1 MGRGIPGESPSLL
14 LKGGRTELKHKKTH
28 DILLAAPGYLIYTVF
43 MIIPLGLCL
52 FYSFT
57 NWDGISKNYKMIG
70 FKNFVRLFQDA
81 SFYNALKVTLII
93 TVITVL
99 IYNVLGV
106 FLAVVLNRKNRACAF
121 AKSAIFVPTVLS
133 SVVVAFI
140 WSYIMQ
146 KDGGIINTILGVF
159 GIPPVD
165 FYDTP
170 MHTIAMISVIIS
182 WNGLGLFMVIYVA
195 TLNTIPQE
203 LMEAAEVDG
212 ANGVQ
217 RFFRITLPLMMPG
230 ITINSVLSMAG
241 GLKQYDHVKV
251 ITGGGPGGATQ
262 TITLLSVEKAF
273 GYNRRGY
280 SSAIILVLFIMIV
293 IVSVIQISITKKRE
307 VEY

>member
-1 MGRGIPGESPSLL
+1 
-14 LKGGRTELKHKKTH
+14 
-28 DILLAAPGYLIYTVF
+28 
-43 MIIPLGLCL
+43 
-52 FYSFT
+52 
-57 NWDGISKNYKMIG
+57 
-70 FKNFVRLFQDA
+70 
-81 SFYNALKVTLII
+81 
-93 TVITVL
+93 
-99 IYNVLGV
+99 
-106 FLAVVLNRKNRACAF
+106 
-121 AKSAIFVPTVLS
+121 
-133 SVVVAFI
+133 
-140 WSYIMQ
+140 MQ
-146 KDGGIINTILGVF
+146 TDGGIINTILGVF

-170 MHTIAMISVIIS
+170 MHTIVMISVIIS

-230 ITINSVLSMAG
+230 ITINSVLSLAG

>member
-1 MGRGIPGESPSLL
+1 MKHNKLHDFLL
-14 LKGGRTELKHKKTH
+14 V
-28 DILLAAPGYLIYTVF
+28 APGYLIYTVF
-43 MIIPLGLCL
+43 MIIPLGMCF

-57 NWDGISKNYKMIG
+57 NWDGISKKYKMIG
-70 FKNFVRLFQDA
+70 LRNFERLFQDA
-81 SFYNALKVTLII
+81 SFFNALKVTLII

-106 FLAVVLNRKNRACAF
+106 FLAVILSKKSRICAF
-121 AKSAIFVPTVLS
+121 AKSAVFVPTVLS

-146 KDGGIINTILGVF
+146 TDGGVINTILGLF

-170 MHTIAMISVIIS
+170 LHTIVMISVIIS
-182 WNGLGLFMVIYVA
+182 WNGLGLFLVIYMA

-212 ANGVQ
+212 ASGFQ
-217 RFFRITLPLMMPG
+217 RFFKITLPLMMPG
-230 ITINSVLSMAG
+230 ITINSVLSLAG

-262 TITLLSVEKAF
+262 TITLQAVEKAF
-273 GYNRRGY
+273 VYNRRGY
-280 SSAIILVLFIMIV
+280 SSAIILVLFILIV

>member
-1 MGRGIPGESPSLL
+1 MRHNKL
-14 LKGGRTELKHKKTH
+14 H
-28 DILLAAPGYLIYTVF
+28 DILLAAPGYLVYTVF
-43 MIIPLGLCL
+43 MIIPLGLCF

-57 NWDGISKNYKMIG
+57 NWDGISKKYKMIG
-70 FKNFVRLFQDA
+70 LRNFERLFQDA
-81 SFYNALKVTLII
+81 SFFNALKVTLII

-106 FLAVVLNRKNRACAF
+106 FLAVILSKKSRICAF
-121 AKSAIFVPTVLS
+121 AKSAVFVPTVLS

-146 KDGGIINTILGVF
+146 TDGGVINTILGLF

-170 MHTIAMISVIIS
+170 LHTIVMISVIIS
-182 WNGLGLFMVIYVA
+182 WNGLGLFLVIYMA

-212 ANGVQ
+212 ASGFQ
-217 RFFRITLPLMMPG
+217 RFFKITLPLMMPG
-230 ITINSVLSMAG
+230 ITINSVLSLAG

-262 TITLLSVEKAF
+262 TITLQAVEKAF
-273 GYNRRGY
+273 VYNRRGY
-280 SSAIILVLFIMIV
+280 SSAIILVLFILIV

>member
-1 MGRGIPGESPSLL
+1 M
-14 LKGGRTELKHKKTH
+14 KHNKLH
-28 DILLAAPGYLIYTVF
+28 DILLAAPGYLVYTVF
-43 MIIPLGLCL
+43 MIIPLGLCF

-57 NWDGISKNYKMIG
+57 NWDGISKKYKMIG
-70 FKNFVRLFQDA
+70 LRNFERLFQDA
-81 SFYNALKVTLII
+81 SFFNALKVTLII

-106 FLAVVLNRKNRACAF
+106 FLAVILSKKSRICAF
-121 AKSAIFVPTVLS
+121 AKSAVFVPTVLS

-140 WSYIMQ
+140 WSYIIQ
-146 KDGGIINTILGVF
+146 TDGGVINTILGLF

-170 MHTIAMISVIIS
+170 LHTIVMISVIIS
-182 WNGLGLFMVIYVA
+182 WNGLGLFLVIYMA

-212 ANGVQ
+212 ASGFQ
-217 RFFRITLPLMMPG
+217 RFFKITLPLMMPG
-230 ITINSVLSMAG
+230 ITINSVLSLAG

-262 TITLLSVEKAF
+262 TITLQAVEKAF
-273 GYNRRGY
+273 VYNRRGY
-280 SSAIILVLFIMIV
+280 SSAIILVLFILIV

>member
-1 MGRGIPGESPSLL
+1 MKHNKLHDTLL
-14 LKGGRTELKHKKTH
+14 V
-28 DILLAAPGYLIYTVF
+28 APGYLIYTVF
-43 MIIPLGLCL
+43 MIIPLGMCF

-70 FKNFVRLFQDA
+70 LKNFRRLFADA
-81 SFYNALKVTLII
+81 DFYNALKVTLII

-106 FLAVVLNRKNRACAF
+106 LLAVLLNRKSRACAF
-121 AKSAIFVPTVLS
+121 TKSAVFVPTVLS

-146 KDGGIINTILGVF
+146 TDGGVINTVLGVF
-159 GIPPVD
+159 GIAPYD
-165 FYDTP
+165 FYATP
-170 MHTIAMISVIIS
+170 LRTIVMISVIIA
-182 WNGLGLFMVIYVA
+182 WNGLGLFLVIYVA
-195 TLNTIPQE
+195 TLNTIPTE

-212 ANGVQ
+212 ASGVQ
-217 RFFRITLPLMMPG
+217 RFFKITLPLMMPG
-230 ITINSVLSMAG
+230 ITINSILSMAG

-273 GYNRRGY
+273 EYNRRGY
-280 SSAIILVLFIMIV
+280 SSAIILVLFVMIV
-293 IVSVIQISITKKRE
+293 IVSAVQLSITKRRE
-307 VEY
+307 VKY

>member
-1 MGRGIPGESPSLL
+1 M
-14 LKGGRTELKHKKTH
+14 KHKKTH

>member
-1 MGRGIPGESPSLL
+1 
-14 LKGGRTELKHKKTH
+14 
-28 DILLAAPGYLIYTVF
+28 
-43 MIIPLGLCL
+43 
-52 FYSFT
+52 
-57 NWDGISKNYKMIG
+57 MIG

-106 FLAVVLNRKNRACAF
+106 FLAVVLNKKNRVCTF
-121 AKSAIFVPTVLS
+121 ATSAIFVPTVLS

-140 WSYIMQ
+140 WSYMMQ
-146 KDGGIINTILGVF
+146 TDGGVINTILGIF

-170 MHTIAMISVIIS
+170 LHTIVMMSVIIS

-203 LMEAAEVDG
+203 VMEAAEVDG
-212 ANGVQ
+212 ANGIQ

-230 ITINSVLSMAG
+230 ITINSVLSLAG

-251 ITGGGPGGATQ
+251 ITGGGPGGSTQ

-273 GYNRRGY
+273 SYNRRGY
-280 SSAIILVLFIMIV
+280 SSAIILILFIMIV
-293 IVSVIQISITKKRE
+293 IVSVIQISITRKRE

>member
-1 MGRGIPGESPSLL
+1 M
-14 LKGGRTELKHKKTH
+14 KHNKLH
-28 DILLAAPGYLIYTVF
+28 DILLAAPGYLVYLVF
-43 MIIPLGLCL
+43 MIIPLGMCF

-57 NWDGISKNYKMIG
+57 NWDGISKKYKMIG
-70 FKNFVRLFQDA
+70 LRNFERLFQDA
-81 SFYNALKVTLII
+81 SFFNALKVTLII

-106 FLAVVLNRKNRACAF
+106 FLAVILNRKNKVGAF

-146 KDGGIINTILGVF
+146 KDGGVVNTILGLVR
-159 GIPPVD
+159 IPPAD

-170 MHTIAMISVIIS
+170 LRTIVMISVIIS
-182 WNGLGLFMVIYVA
+182 WNGLGLFLVIYMA

-203 LMEAAEVDG
+203 LMEAAAVDG
-212 ANGVQ
+212 AHGYQ

-230 ITINSVLSMAG
+230 ITINSVLSLAG

-262 TITLLSVEKAF
+262 TITLQAVEKAF
-273 GYNRRGY
+273 VYNRRGY

>member
-1 MGRGIPGESPSLL
+1 MKHNKLHDFLL
-14 LKGGRTELKHKKTH
+14 V
-28 DILLAAPGYLIYTVF
+28 APGYLIYTIF
-43 MIIPLGLCL
+43 MIIPLGMCF

-70 FKNFVRLFQDA
+70 LKNFLRLFADA
-81 SFYNALKVTLII
+81 DFYNALKVTLII

-106 FLAVVLNRKNRACAF
+106 LLAVLLNRKSRACAF
-121 AKSAIFVPTVLS
+121 AKSAVFVPTVLS

-146 KDGGIINTILGVF
+146 TDGGGINTVLGVF
-159 GIPPVD
+159 GIAP
-165 FYDTP
+165 YDVYATP
-170 MHTIAMISVIIS
+170 LRTIVMISVIIA
-182 WNGLGLFMVIYVA
+182 WNGLGLFLVIYVA
-195 TLNTIPQE
+195 TLNTIPTE

-212 ANGVQ
+212 ASGVQ
-217 RFFRITLPLMMPG
+217 RFFKITLPLMMPG
-230 ITINSVLSMAG
+230 ITINSILSMAG

-273 GYNRRGY
+273 EYNRRGY
-280 SSAIILVLFIMIV
+280 SSAIILVLFVMIV
-293 IVSVIQISITKKRE
+293 IVSAIQLSITKRRE
-307 VEY
+307 VKY

>member
-1 MGRGIPGESPSLL
+1 MGRGIPGEYPSLL

>member
-1 MGRGIPGESPSLL
+1 MKHNKLHDFLL
-14 LKGGRTELKHKKTH
+14 VF
-28 DILLAAPGYLIYTVF
+28 PGYLIYTVF
-43 MIIPLGLCL
+43 MIVPLGMTM

-57 NWDGISKNYKMIG
+57 NWDGISKKFKMIG
-70 FKNFVRLFQDA
+70 FKNFVRLFSDA
-81 SFYNALKVTLII
+81 QFYNALKVTLII

-106 FLAVVLNRKNRACAF
+106 FLAVALNRKNRACAF
-121 AKSAIFVPTVLS
+121 TKSAVFVPTVLS

-146 KDGGIINTILGVF
+146 TDGGVINTLLALVGIAPVNFYKTPLG
-159 GIPPVD
+159 
-165 FYDTP
+165 
-170 MHTIAMISVIIS
+170 TIVMISVIIS
-182 WNGLGLFMVIYVA
+182 WNGLGLFLVIYVA
-195 TLNTIPQE
+195 TLNTIPPE

-212 ANGVQ
+212 ANGFQ

-230 ITINSVLSMAG
+230 ITINSILSIAG

-273 GYNRRGY
+273 EYNRRGY
-280 SSAIILVLFIMIV
+280 SSAIILVLFVMIV
-293 IVSVIQISITKKRE
+293 VLSVIQLSITKRRE
-307 VEY
+307 VKY

>member
-1 MGRGIPGESPSLL
+1 
-14 LKGGRTELKHKKTH
+14 
-28 DILLAAPGYLIYTVF
+28 

-106 FLAVVLNRKNRACAF
+106 FLAVVLNKKNRVCTF

-140 WSYIMQ
+140 WSYMMQ
-146 KDGGIINTILGVF
+146 TDGGVINTILGLF

-170 MHTIAMISVIIS
+170 LHTIVMMSVIIS

-203 LMEAAEVDG
+203 VMEAAEVDG
-212 ANGVQ
+212 ANGIQ

-230 ITINSVLSMAG
+230 ITINSVLSLAG

-251 ITGGGPGGATQ
+251 ITGGGPGGSTQ

-273 GYNRRGY
+273 SYNRRGY
-280 SSAIILVLFIMIV
+280 SSAIILILFIMIV
-293 IVSVIQISITKKRE
+293 IVSVIQISITRKRE

>member
-1 MGRGIPGESPSLL
+1 MF
-14 LKGGRTELKHKKTH
+14 
-28 DILLAAPGYLIYTVF
+28 PGYLIYTVF
-43 MIIPLGLCL
+43 MIVPLGMTM

-57 NWDGISKNYKMIG
+57 NWDGISKKFKMIG
-70 FKNFVRLFQDA
+70 VKNFVRLFSDA
-81 SFYNALKVTLII
+81 QFYNALKVTLII

-99 IYNVLGV
+99 IYNILGV
-106 FLAVVLNRKNRACAF
+106 FLAVVLNRKNRACGF
-121 AKSAIFVPTVLS
+121 TKSAVFVPTVLS

-146 KDGGIINTILGVF
+146 TDGGVINTVLGVF
-159 GIPPVD
+159 GIAPYD
-165 FYDTP
+165 FYATP
-170 MHTIAMISVIIS
+170 LRTIVMISVIIS

-230 ITINSVLSMAG
+230 ITINSVLSLAG

>member
-1 MGRGIPGESPSLL
+1 M
-14 LKGGRTELKHKKTH
+14 KHNKLH
-28 DILLAAPGYLIYTVF
+28 DILLAAPGYLVYTVF
-43 MIIPLGLCL
+43 MIIPLGLCF

-57 NWDGISKNYKMIG
+57 NWDGISKKYKMIG
-70 FKNFVRLFQDA
+70 LRNFERLFQDA
-81 SFYNALKVTLII
+81 SFFNALKVTLII

-106 FLAVVLNRKNRACAF
+106 FLAVILSKKSRICAF
-121 AKSAIFVPTVLS
+121 AKSAVFVPTVLS

-146 KDGGIINTILGVF
+146 TDGGVINTILGLF

-170 MHTIAMISVIIS
+170 LHTIVMISVIIS
-182 WNGLGLFMVIYVA
+182 WNGLGLL

-212 ANGVQ
+212 ASGFQ
-217 RFFRITLPLMMPG
+217 RFFKITLPLMMPG
-230 ITINSVLSMAG
+230 ITINSVLSLAG

-262 TITLLSVEKAF
+262 TITLQAVEKAF
-273 GYNRRGY
+273 VYNRRGY
-280 SSAIILVLFIMIV
+280 SSAIILVLFILIV

>member
-1 MGRGIPGESPSLL
+1 M
-14 LKGGRTELKHKKTH
+14 KHNKLH
-28 DILLAAPGYLIYTVF
+28 DVLLAAPGYLIYTVF

-57 NWDGISKNYKMIG
+57 NWDGISKNYKIIG

-106 FLAVVLNRKNRACAF
+106 LLAVVLNRKNRACAF

-146 KDGGIINTILGVF
+146 TDGGIINTILGVF

-170 MHTIAMISVIIS
+170 MHTIVMISVIIS

-230 ITINSVLSMAG
+230 ITINSVLSLAG

>member
-1 MGRGIPGESPSLL
+1 M
-14 LKGGRTELKHKKTH
+14 KHNKLH
-28 DILLAAPGYLIYTVF
+28 DFLLATPGYLIYTVF
-43 MIIPLGLCL
+43 MIVPLGLTF

-70 FKNFVRLFQDA
+70 FKNFVRLFSDA
-81 SFYNALKVTLII
+81 DFYNALKVTLII

-99 IYNVLGV
+99 ICHILGV
-106 FLAVVLNRKNRACAF
+106 LLAVALNRRNRICAF
-121 AKSAIFVPTVLS
+121 TKSAIFVPTVLS

-146 KDGGIINTILGVF
+146 TDGGVINMVLGAF
-159 GIPPVD
+159 GIPPVN

-170 MHTIAMISVIIS
+170 LHTIVMISVIIS
-182 WNGLGLFMVIYVA
+182 WNGLGLFLVIYVA
-195 TLNTIPQE
+195 TLNTIPTE
-203 LMEAAEVDG
+203 LMEAAAVDG

-230 ITINSVLSMAG
+230 ITINSVLSLAG

-262 TITLLSVEKAF
+262 TITLLSVERAF
-273 GYNRRGY
+273 AYNRRGY
-280 SSAIILVLFIMIV
+280 SSAIILVLFILIV

>member
-1 MGRGIPGESPSLL
+1 
-14 LKGGRTELKHKKTH
+14 LKHNKLH
-28 DILLAAPGYLIYTVF
+28 DILLVAPGYLIYTVF
-43 MIIPLGLCL
+43 MIIPLGLCF

-70 FKNFVRLFQDA
+70 FRNFGRLFQDA
-81 SFYNALKVTLII
+81 SFFNALKVTLII

-106 FLAVVLNRKNRACAF
+106 FLAVVLNRKDRISGF

-146 KDGGIINTILGVF
+146 TDGGVINVILGLV
-159 GIPPVD
+159 GIPPID
-165 FYDTP
+165 FYATP
-170 MHTIAMISVIIS
+170 MITIIMISVIIS
-182 WNGLGLFMVIYVA
+182 WNGLGLFLVIYVA
-195 TLNTIPQE
+195 TLNTIPQDV
-203 LMEAAEVDG
+203 MEAAEVDG

-230 ITINSVLSMAG
+230 ITINSVLSLAG

-273 GYNRRGY
+273 AYNRRGY
-280 SSAIILVLFIMIV
+280 SSAIILVLFVMIV

>member
-1 MGRGIPGESPSLL
+1 M
-14 LKGGRTELKHKKTH
+14 KHNKLH
-28 DILLAAPGYLIYTVF
+28 DVLLAAPGFLVYTVF
-43 MIIPLGLCL
+43 MIIPLGLCF

-57 NWDGISKNYKMIG
+57 NWDGISKNYKIIG
-70 FKNFVRLFQDA
+70 FRNFERLFQDA
-81 SFYNALKVTLII
+81 SFYSALKVTLVI

-106 FLAVVLNRKNRACAF
+106 LLAVLLNRKSRACAF

-140 WSYIMQ
+140 WSYVMQ
-146 KDGGIINTILGVF
+146 TDGGVINTILGFF
-159 GIPPVD
+159 GIPPVN
-165 FYDTP
+165 FYDSP
-170 MHTIAMISVIIS
+170 MHTIVMISIIIS
-182 WNGLGLFMVIYVA
+182 WNGLGLFLVIYVA
-195 TLNTIPQE
+195 TLNTIPPE

-212 ANGVQ
+212 ASGVQ

-230 ITINSVLSMAG
+230 ITINSILSIAG

-262 TITLLSVEKAF
+262 TITLLSVERAF
-273 GYNRRGY
+273 AYNRRGY
-280 SSAIILVLFIMIV
+280 SSAIILVLFVLIV

-307 VEY
+307 VKY

>member
-1 MGRGIPGESPSLL
+1 M
-14 LKGGRTELKHKKTH
+14 KHNKLH
-28 DILLAAPGYLIYTVF
+28 DILLAAPGYMVYTVF
-43 MIIPLGLCL
+43 MIIPLGLCF

-57 NWDGISKNYKMIG
+57 NWDGISKKYKMIG
-70 FKNFVRLFQDA
+70 LRNFERLFQDA
-81 SFYNALKVTLII
+81 SFFNALKVTLII

-106 FLAVVLNRKNRACAF
+106 FLAVILSKKSRICAF
-121 AKSAIFVPTVLS
+121 AKSAVFVPTVLS

-146 KDGGIINTILGVF
+146 TDGGVINTILGLF

-170 MHTIAMISVIIS
+170 LHTIVMISVIIS
-182 WNGLGLFMVIYVA
+182 WNGLGLFLVIYMA

-212 ANGVQ
+212 ASGFQ

-230 ITINSVLSMAG
+230 ITINSVLSLAG

-262 TITLLSVEKAF
+262 TITLQAVEKAF
-273 GYNRRGY
+273 VYNRRGY
-280 SSAIILVLFIMIV
+280 SSAIILVLFILIV

>member
-1 MGRGIPGESPSLL
+1 M
-14 LKGGRTELKHKKTH
+14 KHNKLH
-28 DILLAAPGYLIYTVF
+28 DVLLAAPGFLVYTVF
-43 MIIPLGLCL
+43 MIIPLGLCF

-57 NWDGISKNYKMIG
+57 NWDGISKNYKIIG
-70 FKNFVRLFQDA
+70 FRNFERLFQDA
-81 SFYNALKVTLII
+81 SFYSALKVTLVI

-106 FLAVVLNRKNRACAF
+106 LLAVLLNRKSRACAF

-140 WSYIMQ
+140 WSYVMQ
-146 KDGGIINTILGVF
+146 TDGGVINTILGFF
-159 GIPPVD
+159 GIPPVN
-165 FYDTP
+165 FYDSP
-170 MHTIAMISVIIS
+170 MHTIVMISIIIS
-182 WNGLGLFMVIYVA
+182 WNGLGLFLVIYVA
-195 TLNTIPQE
+195 TLNTIPPE

-212 ANGVQ
+212 ASGVQ

-230 ITINSVLSMAG
+230 ITINSVLSIAG

-262 TITLLSVEKAF
+262 TITLLSVERAF
-273 GYNRRGY
+273 AYNRRGY
-280 SSAIILVLFIMIV
+280 SSAIILVLFALIV

-307 VEY
+307 VKY

>member
-1 MGRGIPGESPSLL
+1 MKHNKLL
-14 LKGGRTELKHKKTH
+14 
-28 DILLAAPGYLIYTVF
+28 DILLAAPGYLIYIVF
-43 MIIPLGLCL
+43 MIIPLGMTL

-70 FKNFVRLFQDA
+70 LKNFRRLFADA
-81 SFYNALKVTLII
+81 DFYNALKVTLVI

-106 FLAVVLNRKNRACAF
+106 LLAVILNRKNRVCSF
-121 AKSAIFVPTVLS
+121 TKSAVFVPTVLS

-146 KDGGIINTILGVF
+146 TDGGVINTVLGLF
-159 GIPPVD
+159 GIAPVD
-165 FYDTP
+165 FYATP
-170 MHTIAMISVIIS
+170 MRTIVMISVIIS
-182 WNGLGLFMVIYVA
+182 WNGLGLFLVIYAA
-195 TLNTIPQE
+195 TLNTIPPE

-217 RFFRITLPLMMPG
+217 RFFKITLPLMMPG
-230 ITINSVLSMAG
+230 ITINSILSMAG

-273 GYNRRGY
+273 EYNRRGY
-280 SSAIILVLFIMIV
+280 SSAIILVLFVMIV
-293 IVSVIQISITKKRE
+293 VVSAIQLSITKRRE
-307 VEY
+307 VKY

>member
-1 MGRGIPGESPSLL
+1 M
-14 LKGGRTELKHKKTH
+14 KHNKLH
-28 DILLAAPGYLIYTVF
+28 DILLAAPGYLVYTVF
-43 MIIPLGLCL
+43 MIIPLGMCF

-57 NWDGISKNYKMIG
+57 NWDGISKKYKMIG
-70 FKNFVRLFQDA
+70 LRNFERLFQDA
-81 SFYNALKVTLII
+81 SFFNALKVTLII

-106 FLAVVLNRKNRACAF
+106 LLAVILNRKNKVCAF

-146 KDGGIINTILGVF
+146 TDGGVINTILGLF

-170 MHTIAMISVIIS
+170 LHTIVMISVIIS
-182 WNGLGLFMVIYVA
+182 WNGLGLFLVIYMA

-203 LMEAAEVDG
+203 RREAAEVDG
-212 ANGVQ
+212 ANGFQ

-230 ITINSVLSMAG
+230 ITINSVLSLAG

-262 TITLLSVEKAF
+262 TITQQAVEKAF
-273 GYNRRGY
+273 VYNRSGY
-280 SSAIILVLFIMIV
+280 SSAIILVLFILIV